1 VWFSAFVEH
10 MLLSST
16 LAVVDEEEF
25 RALVVE
31 KLSIFVFL
39 NRRRLWGVGG
49 GFQIQE
55 LRILAIRS
63 L

>member
-1 VWFSAFVEH
+1 VWFSSFVEH
-10 MLLSST
+10 ILLSST
-16 LAVVDEEEF
+16 IAVVDEEEF
-25 RALVVE
+25 RALLVE
-31 KLSIFVFL
+31 KLSIFLFL
-39 NRRRLWGVGG
+39 KRRRRWGVGG